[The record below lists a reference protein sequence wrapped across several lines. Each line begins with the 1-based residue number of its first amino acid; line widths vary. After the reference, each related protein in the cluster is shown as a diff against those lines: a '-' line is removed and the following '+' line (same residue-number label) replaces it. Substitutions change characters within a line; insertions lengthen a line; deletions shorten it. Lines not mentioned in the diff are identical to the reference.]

1 MDFGDD
7 AYNGND
13 YADIGE
19 AQATVSATNAEIA
32 KSQNLMQA
40 IVKNTQI
47 TAEAIRMLADI
58 TSSMS
63 GKIDSLVGATNS
75 VAAAS
80 NRAADAGYQ
89 AAAASNRAA
98 DAAAMGKQHDA

>member
-1 MDFGDD
+1 M
-7 AYNGND
+7 AQRANG
-13 YADIGE
+13 E
-19 AQATVSATNAEIA
+19 RPPNACGRLTAE
-32 KSQNLMQA
+32 
-40 IVKNTQI
+40 I

-63 GKIDSLVGATNS
+63 GKIDGLVGATNN

-98 DAAAMGKQHDA
+98 DVASMGKQHDA